1 MDRLRYTAGMVAIWC
16 LCLVAGLIALA
27 WMAAGIVTR
36 SPRAW
41 RLAVSFDQLGNVVAG
56 GDEDETISARCW
68 RYRAEQ
74 PYKALRV
81 AIDGCAAL
89 AGEVNHCE
97 SAYVT
102 EMIKSQAR
110 LAMEEYF

>member
-1 MDRLRYTAGMVAIWC
+1 MGRARYTLGMVAILL
-16 LCLVAGLIALA
+16 LCLLVALLALI

-41 RLAVSFDQLGNVVAG
+41 RLAVSFDQLGNVVGG

-68 RYRAEQ
+68 RYRTEQ
-74 PYKALRV
+74 PYKALRA

-89 AGEVNHCE
+89 AGEANHCE

-102 EMIKSQAR
+102 EMIKAQAR